1 MTTTTRL
8 PRPLAAL
15 AAAAFAALLLAGCTG
30 QGGGSSSPD
39 MPAAPGAPLADEPAG
54 ADTAQ
59 DADGT
64 SERSVVTTGWLQLT
78 VEDPLAAAA
87 DASALVERA
96 GGRVDHRSETPGTE
110 TQEARA
116 SLVLRIPADEL
127 DGTVA
132 ALRELGHV
140 DQVSL
145 DASDV
150 TVERQDLEARIDALT
165 ASVARLQQ
173 LLASAATTADLIEI
187 ESELTTRQ
195 AELDGLTAQRELLVD
210 QIDYATVSLELV
222 TEGVAPSAG
231 PGDFW
236 SGLAVGWD
244 SLVAFTGTALVA
256 LGVAL
261 PWLGVLVVLGGLVVG
276 IVLLATRRRPDP
288 EA

>member
-8 PRPLAAL
+8 ARPLAAL
-15 AAAAFAALLLAGCTG
+15 AAAAFAALLLAGCTA
-30 QGGGSSSPD
+30 QGGGASSPA
-39 MPAAPGAPLADEPAG
+39 MPAAPGAPLTDESAG
-54 ADTAQ
+54 AEAAR

-64 SERSVVTTGWLQLT
+64 IERSVVTTGWLQLT
-78 VEDPLAAAA
+78 VDDPVGTAA

-110 TQEARA
+110 TQPARA
-116 SLVLRIPADEL
+116 SLVLRIPVDEL
-127 DGTVA
+127 DNTVA
-132 ALRELGHV
+132 ALRELGRV

-150 TVERQDLEARIDALT
+150 TVERQDLEARIEALT
-165 ASVARLQQ
+165 ASVGRLQQ
-173 LLASAATTADLIEI
+173 LLASAATTAELIEI

-244 SLVAFTGTALVA
+244 SLVAFTGAALVA

-261 PWLGVLVVLGGLVVG
+261 PWLGVLVVVGALVVG
-276 IVLLATRRRPDP
+276 IVLLATRRRGDR

>member
-8 PRPLAAL
+8 ARPLAAL
-15 AAAAFAALLLAGCTG
+15 AAAAFAALLLAGCTA
-30 QGGGSSSPD
+30 QGGGASSPAV
-39 MPAAPGAPLADEPAG
+39 PAAPGAPLADESAG
-54 ADTAQ
+54 AEAAR

-78 VEDPLAAAA
+78 VDDPVATAA
-87 DASALVERA
+87 DASALVEHA

-110 TQEARA
+110 TQPARA
-116 SLVLRIPADEL
+116 SLVLRIPVDEL

-132 ALRELGHV
+132 ALRELGRV

-150 TVERQDLEARIDALT
+150 TVERQDLEARIEALT
-165 ASVARLQQ
+165 ASVGRLQQ
-173 LLASAATTADLIEI
+173 LLASAATTAELIEI

-236 SGLAVGWD
+236 SGLVVGWD
-244 SLVAFTGTALVA
+244 SLVAFTGAALVA

-261 PWLGVLVVLGGLVVG
+261 PWLGVLVVVGALVVG
-276 IVLLATRRRPDP
+276 IVLLATRRRGGR

>member
-8 PRPLAAL
+8 ARPLAAL
-15 AAAAFAALLLAGCTG
+15 AAAAFAALLLAGCTA
-30 QGGGSSSPD
+30 QGGGASSPA
-39 MPAAPGAPLADEPAG
+39 MPAAPGAPLTDESAG
-54 ADTAQ
+54 AEAAR

-78 VEDPLAAAA
+78 VDDPVATAA
-87 DASALVERA
+87 DASALVEHA

-110 TQEARA
+110 TQPARA
-116 SLVLRIPADEL
+116 SLVLRIPVDEL

-132 ALRELGHV
+132 ALRELGRV

-150 TVERQDLEARIDALT
+150 TVERQDLEARIEALT
-165 ASVARLQQ
+165 ASVGRLQQ
-173 LLASAATTADLIEI
+173 LLASAATTAELIEI

-236 SGLAVGWD
+236 SGLVVGWD
-244 SLVAFTGTALVA
+244 SLVAFTGAALVA

-261 PWLGVLVVLGGLVVG
+261 PWLGVLVVVGALVVG
-276 IVLLATRRRPDP
+276 IVLLATRRRGGR